1 MQRDVPF
8 HGGDPIVHEE
18 GDRVRDL
25 LADRAREKLGIS
37 AQADM
42 SDLSTS
48 ETLDAIEYFLFPNL
62 VPWGGQGVP
71 ICYRFRPNGNDPRSS
86 IMEIMLLFASP
97 DEGPPPP
104 PSSTTKLGPNDSWS
118 NAAALGGAGMVVDQD
133 TDNLIRV
140 QRGLQANKRGT
151 VTLAAYQESRIR
163 HFHETLEH
171 YLTGSK

>member
-1 MQRDVPF
+1 
-8 HGGDPIVHEE
+8 
-18 GDRVRDL
+18 
-25 LADRAREKLGIS
+25 
-37 AQADM
+37 
-42 SDLSTS
+42 
-48 ETLDAIEYFLFPNL
+48 
-62 VPWGGQGVP
+62 
-71 ICYRFRPNGNDPRSS
+71 
-86 IMEIMLLFASP
+86 MEIMLLFASP

-104 PSSTTKLGPNDSWS
+104 PCSTTKLGPNDSWS